1 MPNDYLNQVKLNGT
15 VYDIKDTTSGYTT
28 NTGTVTGVTAG
39 TGLSG
44 GTINSSGTISLD
56 TTRALSTSD
65 IDTGTDT
72 ANKLVSA
79 KTISDAIDNAISGI
93 PTVDEKVKQ
102 TSINTNSNYPILLKK
117 SANATEETNTV
128 NATNLTSG
136 TAISINPSTG
146 DLNVVKINGQTV
158 GSSPKFTDTNT
169 TYTLSGA
176 LSSHK
181 FTSTLTAGG
190 SGSGTSTSDITLA
203 AGSNIT
209 LTDDTSNRKITI
221 SATVPTVP
229 VTDVQVD
236 STSILSSGVAD
247 LKTSASHPY
256 SSTNV
261 LATMGDIAAA
271 GGGTVTSVRVQATSP
286 VQSSQNTAQDTTL
299 DTTISLAD
307 AYGDTKNPYASKTKN
322 TVLAAP
328 STANGVPTFRALT
341 DADIP
346 SGYLKSSYTG
356 SNFTSTIN
364 YVDDLDTSGAYMT
377 ATNSDHSG
385 TGIGVGINGAGAG
398 IIARGTDQV
407 ATSMVAVN
415 TSGDVTVSG
424 SAVTITGV
432 VTPTNDDDAANKKY
446 VDDAIGDVPDTITGW
461 YGTCSTSAAEKT
473 VTCSGYTLTAGNIIG
488 VLFSSAN
495 IFSTP
500 TLNVNS
506 TGAKSIYIGNATPDG
521 TTNVLKWSA
530 NTMVYFMYD
539 GTYYRYI
546 TSISAA
552 DVAPSRGANTWY
564 GTSNTSA
571 TTQAK
576 TSTIDNFV
584 LTKGAIISI
593 NFSTANTYT
602 SAKLTLNV
610 NGTGV
615 KDIYKNNATTSS
627 TNTLLWDANTTL
639 TFIYDG
645 SHYQLARQRI
655 TSDDVTKALGSQSAH
670 KVLISSATTGTATYP
685 SFRTLVADDLPS
697 ITTSKISDFPSSIVT
712 DVQVDSTSI
721 ITSGVADLKTSTSH
735 PYSSTNALA
744 TLADIEAAGGA
755 NDGVLKLQKNTG
767 TASAIF
773 SANQAG
779 DSTLK
784 FTTTSVG
791 SASGWSAGT
800 MASIDTSK
808 FSGGSYTQG
817 TFSQGSFTQGTDSF
831 TAATMSSSVG
841 STTTS
846 VTSPTTMTIS
856 FTGGSFTQGTDSYTK
871 PTHGTDSFTAG
882 KLNSGFYTAGTAPSL
897 TVTSTTVVNDLS
909 KV

>member
-28 NTGTVTGVTAG
+28 NTGTVTGITAG

-209 LTDDTSNRKITI
+209 LADDTSNRKITI

-247 LKTSASHPY
+247 LKTSTAHPY

-286 VQSSQNTAQDTTL
+286 VQSSQNTAQDATL

-377 ATNSDHSG
+377 ATNSDHSS
-385 TGIGVGINGAGAG
+385 TGIGVGVSGVGAG
-398 IIARGTDQV
+398 IIARDTDQV
-407 ATSMVAVN
+407 ATSMVAVT

-432 VTPTNDDDAANKKY
+432 VTPTNNTDAANKKY
-446 VDDAIGDVPDTITGW
+446 VDDKVADLDSSITATTGQAISAITITDGKITSSSKVAV
-461 YGTCSTSAAEKT
+461 GETNQNAFSTIAIKQGSTTTDVSADTKT
-473 VTCSGYTLTAGNIIG
+473 DTFTIEAGNGITLTADTANDKVTIAGS
-488 VLFSSAN
+488 SSAN
-495 IFSTP
+495 
-500 TLNVNS
+500 
-506 TGAKSIYIGNATPDG
+506 DG
-521 TTNVLKWSA
+521 K
-530 NTMVYFMYD
+530 
-539 GTYYRYI
+539 
-546 TSISAA
+546 
-552 DVAPSRGANTWY
+552 
-564 GTSNTSA
+564 
-571 TTQAK
+571 
-576 TSTIDNFV
+576 
-584 LTKGAIISI
+584 
-593 NFSTANTYT
+593 
-602 SAKLTLNV
+602 
-610 NGTGV
+610 
-615 KDIYKNNATTSS
+615 
-627 TNTLLWDANTTL
+627 
-639 TFIYDG
+639 
-645 SHYQLARQRI
+645 
-655 TSDDVTKALGSQSAH
+655 
-670 KVLISSATTGTATYP
+670 
-685 SFRTLVADDLPS
+685 
-697 ITTSKISDFPSSIVT
+697 
-712 DVQVDSTSI
+712 
-721 ITSGVADLKTSTSH
+721 
-735 PYSSTNALA
+735 
-744 TLADIEAAGGA
+744 
-755 NDGVLKLQKNTG
+755 LKLQKNTA
-767 TASAIF
+767 TATDLF
-773 SANQAG
+773 SADQSGN
-779 DSTLK
+779 STLK
-784 FTTTSVG
+784 WTTTSVG

-800 MASIDTSK
+800 MASIDTSKFSGGSFTQGTDSFTANTPTVINTSK

-871 PTHGTDSFTAG
+871 PTHGTDSFTAAALQTGFYTAGSAASFSQGNDSFTAG

>member
-44 GTINSSGTISLD
+44 GTISTSGTISLD
-56 TTRALSTSD
+56 TTRAISTSD

-72 ANKLVSA
+72 TNKLVSA

-203 AGSNIT
+203 AGNNIT

-229 VTDVQVD
+229 VTDVQVN
-236 STSILSSGVAD
+236 STSILSNGVAD
-247 LKTSASHPY
+247 LKTSTSHPY
-256 SSTNV
+256 SSTNA

-286 VQSSQNTAQDTTL
+286 VQSSQNTAQSATL

-307 AYGDTKNPYASKTKN
+307 GYGDTKNPYTSKTKN

-341 DADIP
+341 DDDIP
-346 SGYLKSSYTG
+346 SGYLKESYTG
-356 SNFTSTIN
+356 SNFTAGIS
-364 YVDDLDTSGAYMT
+364 YVDDLDGSGPAFFTSNASGGYST
-377 ATNSDHSG
+377 FATTPGTVALVSSGDGNDVDGQIVINSTGVNISG
-385 TGIGVGINGAGAG
+385 NSVNIS
-398 IIARGTDQV
+398 DV
-407 ATSMVAVN
+407 AT
-415 TSGDVTVSG
+415 
-424 SAVTITGV
+424 
-432 VTPTNDDDAANKKY
+432 PTQNNDAANKKY
-446 VDDAIGDVPDTITGW
+446 VDDKITDLDSSITATSGQAISAITITDGKIISSSKIAV
-461 YGTCSTSAAEKT
+461 GETNQNAFSTIAIKQGSTTTNVSADTKT
-473 VTCSGYTLTAGNIIG
+473 DTFTIEAGNGITLTADSANDKVTIAGS
-488 VLFSSAN
+488 SSAN
-495 IFSTP
+495 
-500 TLNVNS
+500 
-506 TGAKSIYIGNATPDG
+506 DG
-521 TTNVLKWSA
+521 K
-530 NTMVYFMYD
+530 
-539 GTYYRYI
+539 
-546 TSISAA
+546 
-552 DVAPSRGANTWY
+552 
-564 GTSNTSA
+564 
-571 TTQAK
+571 
-576 TSTIDNFV
+576 
-584 LTKGAIISI
+584 
-593 NFSTANTYT
+593 
-602 SAKLTLNV
+602 
-610 NGTGV
+610 
-615 KDIYKNNATTSS
+615 
-627 TNTLLWDANTTL
+627 
-639 TFIYDG
+639 
-645 SHYQLARQRI
+645 
-655 TSDDVTKALGSQSAH
+655 
-670 KVLISSATTGTATYP
+670 
-685 SFRTLVADDLPS
+685 
-697 ITTSKISDFPSSIVT
+697 
-712 DVQVDSTSI
+712 
-721 ITSGVADLKTSTSH
+721 
-735 PYSSTNALA
+735 
-744 TLADIEAAGGA
+744 
-755 NDGVLKLQKNTG
+755 LKLQKNTG
-767 TASAIF
+767 TAADLF
-773 SANQAG
+773 SADQSG

-784 FTTTSVG
+784 WTTTSVG

-808 FSGGSYTQG
+808 FSGGSFTQGTDSFTANTPTVINTSKFSGGSYTQG
-817 TFSQGSFTQGTDSF
+817 TFNQGSFTQGTDSF

-871 PTHGTDSFTAG
+871 PTHGTDSFTAAALQTGFYTAGSAASFTQGTDSFTAG

>member
-56 TTRALSTSD
+56 TTRAVTVSD
-65 IDTGTDT
+65 ISTGTDT
-72 ANKLVSA
+72 INKLVSA

-102 TSINTNSNYPILLKK
+102 TSINTNGSYPILLKK
-117 SANATEETNTV
+117 TANATEETNTV

-169 TYTLSGA
+169 TYTLSGT

-203 AGSNIT
+203 AGNNIT

-221 SATVPTVP
+221 S
-229 VTDVQVD
+229 
-236 STSILSSGVAD
+236 
-247 LKTSASHPY
+247 
-256 SSTNV
+256 
-261 LATMGDIAAA
+261 AA

-286 VQSSQNTAQDTTL
+286 VQSSQNTAQDATL

-307 AYGDTKNPYASKTKN
+307 GYGDTKNPYTSKTKN

-346 SGYLKSSYTG
+346 SGYLKDSYTG
-356 SNFTSTIN
+356 SNFTAGIS
-364 YVDDLDTSGAYMT
+364 YLDDLDGSGPAFFTNGTSGGYSAFVTTPGT
-377 ATNSDHSG
+377 ASLVSSGNGSDVDGQIVINS
-385 TGIGVGINGAGAG
+385 
-398 IIARGTDQV
+398 
-407 ATSMVAVN
+407 
-415 TSGDVTVSG
+415 
-424 SAVTITGV
+424 TGV
-432 VTPTNDDDAANKKY
+432 NISGNSVNISNVSTPTQNSDAANKKY
-446 VDDAIGDVPDTITGW
+446 VDDKVADLDSSITATSGQAISAITITDGKIASSSKVAVGETNQNAFSTIAIKQGSTTTDVSADTKTDTFTIEAGNGITLTADTTNDKVTITG
-461 YGTCSTSAAEKT
+461 S
-473 VTCSGYTLTAGNIIG
+473 
-488 VLFSSAN
+488 SSAN
-495 IFSTP
+495 
-500 TLNVNS
+500 
-506 TGAKSIYIGNATPDG
+506 DG
-521 TTNVLKWSA
+521 K
-530 NTMVYFMYD
+530 
-539 GTYYRYI
+539 
-546 TSISAA
+546 
-552 DVAPSRGANTWY
+552 
-564 GTSNTSA
+564 
-571 TTQAK
+571 
-576 TSTIDNFV
+576 
-584 LTKGAIISI
+584 
-593 NFSTANTYT
+593 
-602 SAKLTLNV
+602 
-610 NGTGV
+610 
-615 KDIYKNNATTSS
+615 
-627 TNTLLWDANTTL
+627 
-639 TFIYDG
+639 
-645 SHYQLARQRI
+645 
-655 TSDDVTKALGSQSAH
+655 
-670 KVLISSATTGTATYP
+670 
-685 SFRTLVADDLPS
+685 
-697 ITTSKISDFPSSIVT
+697 
-712 DVQVDSTSI
+712 
-721 ITSGVADLKTSTSH
+721 
-735 PYSSTNALA
+735 
-744 TLADIEAAGGA
+744 
-755 NDGVLKLQKNTG
+755 LKLQKNTS
-767 TASAIF
+767 TATDLF
-773 SANQAG
+773 SADQSGN
-779 DSTLK
+779 STLK
-784 FTTTSVG
+784 WTTTSVG

-800 MASIDTSK
+800 MASIDTSKFSGGSFTQGTDSFTANTPTVINTSK

-871 PTHGTDSFTAG
+871 PTHGTDSFTAAALQSGFYTAGSAASFTQGTDSFTAG
-882 KLNSGFYTAGTAPSL
+882 KLNSGFYAAGTVPSL